1 MTQSEIRS
9 VRAEELAQIARKD
22 ARCFTH
28 EDDFWDEAMFAAQLP
43 DERRIFLAACA
54 EGEVLGYLCM
64 SHVLDEAE
72 VVRIGVFPEHRGRC
86 LGEALLREGIAR
98 CAGLGVTE
106 IILEV
111 RESNAPAKALY
122 SRLGFVPVG
131 RRRGYYPREHED
143 AILMKLTQ
151 VEGVC

>member
-9 VRAEELAQIARKD
+9 VHAEDIAQIARKD
-22 ARCFTH
+22 TRCFTH
-28 EDDFWDEAMFAAQLP
+28 EDDLWDEAMFASQLP

-54 EGEVLGYLCM
+54 EDEILGYLCM

-72 VVRIGVFPEHRGRC
+72 VIRIGVFPENRGHR
-86 LGEALLREGIAR
+86 LGETLLREGIAQ
-98 CAGLGVTE
+98 CASLGVTE
-106 IILEV
+106 IVLEV
-111 RESNAPAKALY
+111 RESNAPAAALY

-131 RRRGYYPREHED
+131 RRKGYYPGEHED

-151 VEGVC
+151 VEGAC